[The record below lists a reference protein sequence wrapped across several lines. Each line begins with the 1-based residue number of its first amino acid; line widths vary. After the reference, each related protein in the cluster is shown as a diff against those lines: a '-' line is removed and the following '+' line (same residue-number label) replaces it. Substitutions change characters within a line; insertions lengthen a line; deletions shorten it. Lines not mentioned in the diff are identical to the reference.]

1 MALPYSCLFV
11 LFLFVPGDGDLRLS
25 ETGELAF
32 RFPDGFFEEKPFQ
45 RRLFSGLTTTIVL
58 ELELSS
64 DRSSPK
70 ETAFAL
76 MEIRYQVW
84 EEVLWISL
92 TEADGRRQDFQVAQ
106 VADLLARLE
115 KNPIRLSRPGQ
126 IPASKS
132 FQASV
137 TCKVY
142 PFSRG
147 EIEEARKWISKVVNV
162 PEGGARNPVNPAQ
175 RRSLGRDNRT
185 DSIFEII
192 LRPSLERRLERSYRW
207 HWQIENGEVR
217 SGG

>member
-1 MALPYSCLFV
+1 MSVPYSCWLV
-11 LFLFVPGDGDLRLS
+11 LLLFLPGEGELSLS
-25 ETGELAF
+25 ERGELVF
-32 RFPDGFFEEKPFQ
+32 QFPAGFFEEKPFQ

-58 ELELSS
+58 ELELSEG
-64 DRSSPK
+64 RSGPK

-84 EEVLWISL
+84 EEVLLISL
-92 TEADGRRQDFQVAQ
+92 TEAHGRRQDFQVAQ
-106 VADLLARLE
+106 VADLLVRLE

-126 IPASKS
+126 IPASKKI
-132 FQASV
+132 QASV

-147 EIEEARKWISKVVNV
+147 EIEAARKWISKVVNV

-175 RRSLGRDNRT
+175 RRSLGRDTQT

-217 SGG
+217 GGG